1 MASLIRFVSDHSSYR
16 VATALVIGV
25 WVTAVA
31 GPSGDMTLQLEVCGE
46 VRTGL
51 AEIDESF
58 PGGGSAPG
66 GPPGQPGCAPGL
78 TGQVHA
84 ALPVLFS
91 ALVGRRGGRHGIHPT
106 TPRCSA
112 SGKRVIGLELARRR
126 ARGRAGLR
134 VRRDLAVGGMGLLS
148 E

>member
-1 MASLIRFVSDHSSYR
+1 MFIPDSVRFRPLV
-16 VATALVIGV
+16 VPGGTALVIGV

-91 ALVGRRGGRHGIHPT
+91 ALVGRHGIHPT

-126 ARGRAGLR
+126 ARAGL
-134 VRRDLAVGGMGLLS
+134 DCGFD
-148 E
+148 ET

>member
-1 MASLIRFVSDHSSYR
+1 MTTRCRSRFSVASLIRFVSDHSSYR

-66 GPPGQPGCAPGL
+66 GP
-78 TGQVHA
+78 
-84 ALPVLFS
+84 
-91 ALVGRRGGRHGIHPT
+91 
-106 TPRCSA
+106 
-112 SGKRVIGLELARRR
+112 LANL
-126 ARGRAGLR
+126 G
-134 VRRDLAVGGMGLLS
+134 VRRV
-148 E
+148 